1 MRKVISLD
9 SVHKSYKLGETQV
22 HALRGLSLS
31 INEGEFTAVVGT
43 SGSGKST
50 LLNLI
55 GGIDSADS
63 GSVKIADF
71 DWAALS
77 DKQRSRLRNRLLGFV
92 FQSFNLMPMLN
103 VYENV
108 EIPLLLQNE
117 ISAAERKKRVESL
130 LNDVGLAEFIHH
142 RPDKLSGGQRQR
154 VAIAR
159 ALITQPLVVIADEPT
174 ANLDSETTR
183 QVIGLMQELNQKRK
197 VTFIFSTHDEKLMA
211 QVKRVVRMRDGVL
224 TEDA

>member
-1 MRKVISLD
+1 MDTNSAREVICLD
-9 SVHKSYKLGETQV
+9 SVHKSYRLGETSV

-31 INEGEFTAVVGT
+31 IMEGEFTAVVGT

-63 GSVKIADF
+63 GTVKIDEQA
-71 DWAALS
+71 WSTLT

-103 VYENV
+103 VFENV

-117 ISAAERKKRVESL
+117 ISAVERRRRVEGL
-130 LNDVGLAEFIHH
+130 LNNRPRKRYGGLTPCEVLFM
-142 RPDKLSGGQRQR
+142 KTG
-154 VAIAR
+154 VA
-159 ALITQPLVVIADEPT
+159 L
-174 ANLDSETTR
+174 
-183 QVIGLMQELNQKRK
+183 KY
-197 VTFIFSTHDEKLMA
+197 
-211 QVKRVVRMRDGVL
+211 
-224 TEDA
+224 